1 MPRFFVTDGSLTP
14 DVTEVTLTGE
24 DARHISLSLRMAVG
38 EEVTLAD
45 GRGWEYSARLSAMTK
60 ETVTA
65 EVLSSA
71 RSTAELPFP
80 IHLYMGFP
88 KGDKLDTVIE
98 KAVELGAATVTPFL
112 SSRCIRR
119 PAAEKGER
127 LLERCNRIARGAAGQ
142 CGRALLPEVRPTLS
156 YEEMLKAATACALP
170 LFCYEG
176 EGTEPLGRILAS
188 HPHPASVAV
197 IVGSEGGF
205 SPEEADAALAAGC
218 VLTGLGKRILRCETA
233 PLLALSCLGFFYD
246 FGQTT

>member
-1 MPRFFVTDGSLTP
+1 MPRFFVTDGTLTP
-14 DVTEVTLTGE
+14 DVAEVTLTGE

-38 EEVTLAD
+38 DEVTLSD
-45 GRGWEYSARLSAMTK
+45 GRGYEYAARLAAITK

-71 RSTAELPFP
+71 RSAAELPFP
-80 IHLYMGFP
+80 IHLYMGYP

-112 SSRCIRR
+112 SSRCVRR

-127 LLERCNRIARGAAGQ
+127 LLERYNRIARGAAGQ

-156 YEEMLKAATACALP
+156 FDEMLRAARESELT

-176 EGTEPLGRILAS
+176 EGTVPLGAVLADF
-188 HPHPASVAV
+188 PQPASIAV

-205 SPEEADAALAAGC
+205 SPEEAAAARAARC
-218 VLTGLGKRILRCETA
+218 VPTGLGKRILRCETA

-246 FGQTT
+246 FGKST